1 MQPRSAIYTS
11 LHNFGKVLRWYKL
24 IYPLRIAEKSE
35 ELNSCA
41 MSGLLLGNKEFAA
54 TWTTSSHLT
63 TTKWRCLGYLENSTC
78 CPLRGWIIL
87 MSNIRFVHKQRSY
100 KVSILKSIFYLIR
113 CSYWPFRAAFRTN
126 IVLVNW
132 LLWQSTI
139 QEWGMWKRNIDFNS
153 TPWFRLV
160 CEFTQERHSSSSCPS
175 SSK

>member
-1 MQPRSAIYTS
+1 
-11 LHNFGKVLRWYKL
+11 
-24 IYPLRIAEKSE
+24 
-35 ELNSCA
+35 

-113 CSYWPFRAAFRTN
+113 CSYWPTWWRA
-126 IVLVNW
+126 
-132 LLWQSTI
+132 
-139 QEWGMWKRNIDFNS
+139 
-153 TPWFRLV
+153 
-160 CEFTQERHSSSSCPS
+160 RHSELHSEQTSFLSIDCFGRVQFRSGACERETSILIQHLDSDWFANSHRKDTLLLHVHLPLN
-175 SSK
+175 KIHTLR